1 MYLCLICSCLI
12 WLLFMNVQHERG
24 LKWQPSHGAWVTA
37 ITNMFSKSNH
47 ARVVPLQTPARPSS
61 SVVPIIANPVPAFQ
75 QVPEEKVDE
84 IVTRLTT
91 SMTAAVKGRYA
102 PETDDELTLPQK
114 HQSKLGYQQVSERK
128 VDEIVDRL
136 TKSMTVAVR
145 ARYAQPPDDLQMLMR
160 QKKPAKI
167 CHGILRSSR
176 HAPPDDKAVRFRET
190 PESEHIAE

>member
-1 MYLCLICSCLI
+1 MP
-12 WLLFMNVQHERG
+12 
-24 LKWQPSHGAWVTA
+24 PSDGAWVAEA
-37 ITNMFSKSNH
+37 ITNIFSNN

-75 QVPEEKVDE
+75 LVPEEKVDE

-91 SMTAAVKGRYA
+91 TTTAAVKERYA
-102 PETDDELTLPQK
+102 PETDDAATLPQK

-145 ARYAQPPDDLQMLMR
+145 ARYAQPPDDLHMLMR
-160 QKKPAKI
+160 HKKPAKAG
-167 CHGILRSSR
+167 HGILRSSR

-190 PESEHIAE
+190 PESEHSAE